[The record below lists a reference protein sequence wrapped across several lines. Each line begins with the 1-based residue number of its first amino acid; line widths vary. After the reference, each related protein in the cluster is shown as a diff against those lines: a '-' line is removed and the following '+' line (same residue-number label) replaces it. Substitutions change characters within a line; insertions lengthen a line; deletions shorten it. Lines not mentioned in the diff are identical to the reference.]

1 MNATRLWVLAT
12 LPLAL
17 AACGGDADDEN
28 AVDDGVVVTGDT
40 ALVTEPAPMPGAD
53 AGTTPTTVPMNPVGG
68 SSVSGQMEVM
78 AHGEGQTMVS
88 VTLNGPAGASST
100 HSGHIHEGTC
110 DSLGSVVV
118 PLQDVTLQNGTGMA
132 ASTVD
137 VPASTVMN
145 GQHIVAYHEGS
156 GESPG
161 AGVVCGAIPAQGATT
176 M

>member
-1 MNATRLWVLAT
+1 MIAKRLWALAA

-17 AACGGDADDEN
+17 AACGGDADDEY
-28 AVDDGVVVTGDT
+28 VDGDGVVVTGDT
-40 ALVTEPAPMPGAD
+40 SMGVG
-53 AGTTPTTVPMNPVGG
+53 TVPPPMTDPAASPASVAMNAVGG
-68 SSVSGQMEVM
+68 SGVTGNMEVM

-110 DSLGSVVV
+110 ENPGTVVV
-118 PLQDVTLQNGTGMA
+118 PLQDVTLVNGTGMA

-137 VPASTVMN
+137 VPASAAMN
-145 GQHIVAYHEGS
+145 GQHIVAYHAGS
-156 GESPG
+156 GDNPG
-161 AGVVCGAIPAQGATT
+161 APVVCGAIPAQTGTT